1 MATRIR
7 VSGMTYETH
16 AEVVEKAIRMADGV
30 DSVETDLDESV
41 VTVDG
46 DATTDDVVEKIEMAG
61 YDAEPL

>member
-7 VSGMTYETH
+7 VRGMTYETH

-30 DSVETDLDESV
+30 DGVETDVDESTA
-41 VTVDG
+41 TVEG
-46 DATTDDVVEKIEMAG
+46 DTAVDELVEKIEMAG

>member
-7 VSGMTYETH
+7 VRGMTYETH

-30 DSVETDLDESV
+30 DGVEMDVDESTA
-41 VTVDG
+41 TVEG
-46 DATTDDVVEKIEMAG
+46 DTAVDELVEKIEMAG

>member
-16 AEVVEKAIRMADGV
+16 ADVVAKAIRMTDGV
-30 DSVETDLDESV
+30 DSVETDVEESV
-41 VTVDG
+41 ATVEG
-46 DATTDDVVEKIEMAG
+46 DASVDELVEKIEMAG